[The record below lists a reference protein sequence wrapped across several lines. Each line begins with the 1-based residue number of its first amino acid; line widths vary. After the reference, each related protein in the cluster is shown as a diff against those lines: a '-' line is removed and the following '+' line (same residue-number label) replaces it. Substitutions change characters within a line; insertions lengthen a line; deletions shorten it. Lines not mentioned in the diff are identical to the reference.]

1 MNHANEKDK
10 TRLDSFYKLSAQ
22 NQAKRR
28 RREYN
33 DIVNNNELNWQ
44 EKYKLYTEKEQQRK
58 VKKSSFRYVIYN

>member
-1 MNHANEKDK
+1 MLLRILYLVFDAMNHANEKDK

-33 DIVNNNELNWQ
+33 DIVNNQ
-44 EKYKLYTEKEQQRK
+44 
-58 VKKSSFRYVIYN
+58 